1 MIRLLIRTAV
11 FLGSAA
17 IGLMLASLL
26 VEGMTVTASGFIAV
40 VVIYAVAQSVLTP
53 FILKVAARNASA
65 FVGGV
70 GLVSTFVALLLA
82 SLFGSALD
90 INGVGSW
97 ISATVLVWLIT
108 ATASFLLPFILLK
121 AGVQHVRENRNR
133 A

>member
-1 MIRLLIRTAV
+1 MIRLLLRTAI

-17 IGLMLASLL
+17 IGLLLASLL
-26 VEGMTVTASGFIAV
+26 VDGMSVTASGFVAV

-70 GLVSTFVALLLA
+70 GLLSTFVALLLA

-90 INGVGSW
+90 INGAGSW
-97 ISATVLVWLIT
+97 VAATVLVWLIT
-108 ATASFLLPFILLK
+108 AIASFLLPFVLVT
-121 AGVQHVRENRNR
+121 AGVQRARENRN
-133 A
+133 

>member
-1 MIRLLIRTAV
+1 MIRLLIRSAI

-17 IGLMLASLL
+17 IGLLLASLL
-26 VEGMTVTASGFIAV
+26 VDGMSVTASGFVAV

-82 SLFGSALD
+82 SLFGSALEID
-90 INGVGSW
+90 GAGSW
-97 ISATVLVWLIT
+97 IAATVLVWLIT
-108 ATASFLLPFILLK
+108 AIASFLLPFVLVK
-121 AGVQHVRENRNR
+121 AGVEHARERRN
-133 A
+133 